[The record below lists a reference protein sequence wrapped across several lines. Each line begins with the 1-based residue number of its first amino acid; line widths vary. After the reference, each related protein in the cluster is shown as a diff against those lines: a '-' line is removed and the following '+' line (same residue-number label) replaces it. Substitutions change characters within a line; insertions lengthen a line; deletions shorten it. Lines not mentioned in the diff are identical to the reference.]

1 VQLGLWFSYGQ
12 LRDQLADDDADTRSL
27 AARAIPTVEQCAIA
41 QRVAALLQARQRGT
55 VWEMNKGGLVSVAIN
70 RELQRSTTMGIKLT
84 YITPL
89 LAAAAAA
96 LAIAAAP
103 TAAAATNGQQTCSG
117 NICQSPGNVQIK
129 NTPPPVQYYPYGTM
143 PFLLGGH
150 GGGLLGGLF

>member
-1 VQLGLWFSYGQ
+1 M
-12 LRDQLADDDADTRSL
+12 R
-27 AARAIPTVEQCAIA
+27 
-41 QRVAALLQARQRGT
+41 
-55 VWEMNKGGLVSVAIN
+55 
-70 RELQRSTTMGIKLT
+70 IKLT

-103 TAAAATNGQQTCSG
+103 TAAAATNGQQTCTG
-117 NICQSPGNVQIK
+117 NICQSPGNVQIN
-129 NTPPPVQYYPYGTM
+129 NTPPRGTM